1 VISFNQFKDME
12 LGAGT
17 IKDVQDHP
25 DADRLY
31 VLKVSLG
38 DGERQIVAGIKPYYE
53 KDVLI
58 GKQVVVILN
67 IEPALIRG
75 VESCGMLLAARDS
88 DGITIL
94 TTERKVEDGAKIS

>member
-1 VISFNQFKDME
+1 MK
-12 LGAGT
+12 
-17 IKDVQDHP
+17 
-25 DADRLY
+25 RC
-31 VLKVSLG
+31 
-38 DGERQIVAGIKPYYE
+38 
-53 KDVLI
+53 LI